1 MIEAR
6 LDFLRSAQNAD
17 GGWGFF
23 PRKLSWVE
31 PTCYSLLAMHGAPGC
46 EVNAERGW
54 KLLRSLQLP
63 DGSWPPCAAVAEPH
77 WTTSLAVTLHVLRA
91 VTDEPFRKGV
101 ASLLR
106 TAGIENGWQ
115 FRIAHFLRPS
125 VVELDPSFEAWP
137 WRPGNS
143 SWIEPTAHALVALK
157 HAATVFDDQRL
168 HERVAQ
174 GERMILDRRCSDGGW
189 NYGNRKVLGAD
200 LPSYPETTALA
211 LIGLASRKDLA
222 APLALAARYAK
233 DTRSPLAKA
242 WLRVAL
248 RSHSVPPVDV
258 SDGPPLEPNDVI
270 VNALEVIAA
279 TGAIA

>member
-1 MIEAR
+1 MEAQ

-23 PRKLSWVE
+23 PGKQTWVE
-31 PTCYSLLAMHGAPGC
+31 PTAYALIAMHGAAGYEAPI
-46 EVNAERGW
+46 ERGW

-63 DGSWPPCAAVAEPH
+63 DGSWPPCATVPEPD
-77 WTTSLAVTLHVLRA
+77 WTTALAVTLHCQRGVSDA
-91 VTDEPFRKGV
+91 AFRRGV
-101 ASLLR
+101 AWLLD

-143 SWIEPTAHALVALK
+143 SWIEPTAHSLVALK
-157 HAATVFDDQRL
+157 KTAKLIDDPRL
-168 HERVAQ
+168 RDRVKQ
-174 GERMILDRRCSDGGW
+174 GEKMILDRRCADGGW
-189 NYGNRKVLGAD
+189 NYGNRKVLGVD

-211 LIGLASRKDLA
+211 LIGLAGRSDLA
-222 APLALAARYAK
+222 GPLALAQLHLR
-233 DTRSPLAKA
+233 TSRSPLAKA

-248 RSHSVPPVDV
+248 MSHSEPA
-258 SDGPPLEPNDVI
+258 PLPGAERLSPNDVI
-270 VNALEVIAA
+270 VNALEVMAA

>member
-23 PRKLSWVE
+23 PGKQSWVE
-31 PTCYSLLAMHGAPGC
+31 PTAYALLAMLGARAC
-46 EVNAERGW
+46 EKNVQIGW
-54 KLLRSLQLP
+54 KLLRSLQLS

-77 WTTSLAVTLHVLRA
+77 WTTSLAVTLHVLRG

-106 TAGIENGWQ
+106 TTGIENGWQ

-143 SWIEPTAHALVALK
+143 SWIEPTAHAVVALK
-157 HAATVFDDQRL
+157 HAAAAFDDTRL
-168 HERVAQ
+168 RDRVAQ
-174 GERMILDRRCSDGGW
+174 GEKMILDRRCSDGGW
-189 NYGNRKVLGAD
+189 NYGNRKVLGVD

-211 LIGLASRKDLA
+211 LIGLAGRKDLA
-222 APLALAARYAK
+222 APLALAARYVK

-248 RSHSVPPVDV
+248 RSHGVTLDAV
-258 SDGPPLEPNDVI
+258 DGPSLEPNDVI
-270 VNALEVIAA
+270 VTALEVIAA